1 MSVVFEQV
9 IILFTFVIIG
19 YFLSKKKIINCEHSK
34 LLSALVVYIFL
45 PCKVFN
51 TFSVNFTTEYIS
63 KNYLLLIISLIV
75 LIGVLIMARFVSKL
89 FSDDPY
95 KRNVYR
101 YMLIVPNFG
110 YMGYA
115 LAEMLYGN
123 EFLLDVIV
131 FGLPVSIYTNTIGFC
146 MLTKTEISL
155 KKLIQPVII
164 AIIFGAVFGWVGIKI
179 PNALRQV
186 LDKAS
191 GCMAP
196 ICMLLTGI
204 AISEFRIKDLLSDKK
219 AYIISILRLFII
231 PCVIALILK
240 QFCSPEIVLLSIMIY
255 AMPCGLNTVVFPK
268 LVGESCE
275 TGAGAACI
283 SAVLACITIPVCVG
297 LFGI

>member
-1 MSVVFEQV
+1 MSVIFEQV
-9 IILFTFVIIG
+9 VILFTFIIIG
-19 YFLSKKKIINCEHSK
+19 YILSKKKIINCEHSK

-45 PCKVFN
+45 PSKVFK
-51 TFSVNFTTEYIS
+51 TFSVNFTSEYIT
-63 KNYLLLIISLIV
+63 KNYSLLVISLIV
-75 LIGVLIMARFVSKL
+75 LAAVLTMAHFVSKL

-95 KRNVYR
+95 KRNVYK

-110 YMGYA
+110 YFGYA
-115 LAEMLYGN
+115 LAEMLYGS

-131 FGLPVSIYTNTIGFC
+131 FGLPVSVYTNTIGFC

-155 KKLIQPVII
+155 KKLFQPVIV
-164 AIIFGAVFGWVGIKI
+164 AIISGAIFGWVGIKI
-179 PNALRQV
+179 PNALNQV

-191 GCMAP
+191 GAMAP
-196 ICMLLTGI
+196 VCMLLTGI

-219 AYIISILRLFII
+219 AYIVSILRLFVI

-240 QFCSPEIVLLSIMIY
+240 QFCSPELVLLSIMIY
-255 AMPCGLNTVVFPK
+255 AMPCGMNTVVFPK

-283 SAVLACITIPVCVG
+283 SAILACITIPVCVG
-297 LFGI
+297 LFSI